1 VKETRT
7 GPDHFLELIAHEARN
22 DGRGRLKIFF
32 GACTGVGKTYAM
44 LQAARQ
50 RRDDGVELM
59 VGTVETHDREA
70 IRALLAGLPELPL
83 RVLQHRGLELQE
95 FDLEGALA
103 AHPQLIL
110 IDELAHA
117 NAPGSRH
124 PKRWQDVESLLEAG
138 IDVYTTL
145 NVQHLESLNDIVSG
159 IIGTRVRETVPDHLF
174 EGAADVVLVDLPPD
188 DLLAR
193 LHADKIHLPAVVE
206 SASRNFFRK
215 GNLIALREMAL
226 RRVADRVNVDVRSY
240 RIDHAIRTVW
250 PTRERLLVCVRADP
264 SYENLIRE
272 GARLAQHLQADWIVV
287 HVDQAGAGRHPGARQ
302 ALLQLAKLAE
312 SLGAEFAN
320 IPGEDVA
327 QSLLAY
333 VRARNTTK
341 LVLGH
346 SVRRWRWLWDRRLSD
361 RIAHA
366 NPDIA
371 ILLLGRT
378 RSTVTA
384 SGPRTQGSALS
395 FARQLVLAILACAVT
410 TLIASFLLRF
420 FDLSNVVVL
429 FLLTVILVAL
439 RFGRVAGALTALLSV
454 ASFDFFFVPP
464 RFSFAVS
471 DTQYL
476 FTFVLILIVALV
488 TGQLAAQLRFKAK
501 AATAGEQHASAVA
514 RVARDLSGAIEIDQI
529 AEICAQTIAPM
540 FAARVA
546 LVLPDKAERLVS
558 THHGDFA
565 DLSVAQWVYDHIQPA
580 GAGTQ
585 TLGGAAALYLPL
597 KAPMHTRGVLAL
609 LTEDGSLTIA
619 PDDRRLLDA
628 CCSLIA
634 LALERTHF
642 VEIAQDTLVRMEGER
657 LRNALL
663 ASVSHDLKTPL
674 TAIRGLAETLETTDL
689 PTTDRIAVSR
699 GIRLQSEGLHRLVT
713 NLLDLA
719 RIQSEGVRLNK
730 EWNALDEIVGSALAR
745 VGSALADHTVH
756 TQLPADLPLVEV
768 DAIAFER
775 VLVNLL
781 DNAAKYTPRGSTISV
796 RAKASGNI
804 MRLFIED
811 NGLGLPKRDHEQ
823 LFEAFTRGARES
835 TITGVGLGLALC
847 RTIVAAHGG
856 TIRAEQL
863 LPHGASFEISLPLEP
878 APAIETET
886 TA

>member
-1 VKETRT
+1 VKEIHT
-7 GPDHFLELIAHEARN
+7 GPDHFLERIANEARN
-22 DGRGRLKIFF
+22 DG
-32 GACTGVGKTYAM
+32 
-44 LQAARQ
+44 
-50 RRDDGVELM
+50 
-59 VGTVETHDREA
+59 
-70 IRALLAGLPELPL
+70 
-83 RVLQHRGLELQE
+83 
-95 FDLEGALA
+95 
-103 AHPQLIL
+103 
-110 IDELAHA
+110 
-117 NAPGSRH
+117 
-124 PKRWQDVESLLEAG
+124 
-138 IDVYTTL
+138 
-145 NVQHLESLNDIVSG
+145 
-159 IIGTRVRETVPDHLF
+159 
-174 EGAADVVLVDLPPD
+174 
-188 DLLAR
+188 
-193 LHADKIHLPAVVE
+193 
-206 SASRNFFRK
+206 
-215 GNLIALREMAL
+215 
-226 RRVADRVNVDVRSY
+226 RSY
-240 RIDHAIRTVW
+240 RIDHAIRTAW
-250 PTRERLLVCVRADP
+250 STRERLLVCVRADP

-287 HVDQAGAGRHPGARQ
+287 HVDRTGAGRHPAARE

-346 SVRRWRWLWDRRLSD
+346 HVRRWRWCRVWDRPLSE
-361 RIAHA
+361 RIARA
-366 NPDIA
+366 NPDVA
-371 ILLLGRT
+371 ILLLGKT
-378 RSTVTA
+378 RSTVPVA
-384 SGPRTQGSALS
+384 RPQPQHSARS
-395 FARQLVLAILACAVT
+395 FGRQLALAILACTVT

-439 RFGRVAGALTALLSV
+439 RFGRVAGALTAVLSV

-488 TGQLAAQLRFKAK
+488 AGQLAAQLRFKAK

-546 LVLPDKAERLVS
+546 LVLPDRAERLVS
-558 THHGDFA
+558 TYHDDFA
-565 DLSVAQWVYDHIQPA
+565 DLSVAQWVYEHVQPA

-585 TLGGAAALYLPL
+585 TLAGAAALYLPL
-597 KAPMHTRGVLAL
+597 KGPMRTRGVLAL

-663 ASVSHDLKTPL
+663 SSVSHDLKTPL

-689 PTTDRIAVSR
+689 PRTDRVAVSR

-745 VGSALADHTVH
+745 LGTALADHTVR
-756 TQLPADLPLVEV
+756 TQFPADLPLVEV

-796 RAKASGNI
+796 RAQASESI
-804 MRLFIED
+804 MRLFLED

-823 LFEAFTRGARES
+823 LFEAFTRGASES

-847 RTIVAAHGG
+847 RTIVTAHGG
-856 TIRAEQL
+856 TIRAEQI
-863 LPHGASFEISLPLEP
+863 LPHGARFEIVLPLAP

-886 TA
+886 VV